1 MGPGYDDTRIRPWN
15 AHNTKL
21 REAGRYYDR
30 MWEAAVQAD
39 ADVVS
44 ITSFNEWG
52 EGTQVEPARAHVDPA
67 SGEASVD
74 YADAGGERAYLERTA
89 RWAERLVA
97 HGEAAAAESGGTHT
111 EL

>member
-1 MGPGYDDTRIRPWN
+1 M
-15 AHNTKL
+15 
-21 REAGRYYDR
+21 
-30 MWEAAVQAD
+30 QAD

-52 EGTQVEPARAHVDPA
+52 EGTQVEPARAHVDQA